1 MCLPWLLS
9 QTWSSWRF
17 SSRVWTGSSWCEA
30 VAVKSLLSTLKEKA
44 PPCTYGLSPW
54 IPVTGHFRGQ
64 KIWLIW
70 RGGGYRKAGPLVIEG
85 PQDEGNSYGWISL
98 LAESTSTV
106 CVHAGPL
113 YPCTWEIEHRDTLYC
128 SFKSGKR
135 CSVLLHFQILSL
147 LCLCCQVTGTHCV
160 QISKEVNVCCW
171 YEPRSLS
178 CRVVCSTLGG
188 LLDLRKTW
196 TEKEVTEWLCVGR
209 SFIIPHDEYSI
220 IRYSLVICTVCVTI
234 CTWCFHFK
242 YIWRNCFRSQPQM
255 RSCWNMPLGGTLEP
269 VCSWELHLS
278 RSVLRVSAW
287 ALDHLPSGGDVGYLH
302 LQVNNFHPHG
312 TLLF

>member
-147 LCLCCQVTGTHCV
+147 SCLCCQVTGTHCV

-234 CTWCFHFK
+234 CTRCFHFK
-242 YIWRNCFRSQPQM
+242 YIWRNCFS
-255 RSCWNMPLGGTLEP
+255 
-269 VCSWELHLS
+269 
-278 RSVLRVSAW
+278 VSAT
-287 ALDHLPSGGDVGYLH
+287 DEE
-302 LQVNNFHPHG
+302 
-312 TLLF
+312 LLKHAVRWNIRACL